1 MVNKLILG
9 TVQMGIP
16 YGINN
21 FTGKIS
27 SAEAFNILNEAHNS
41 GIRFLDTAEAY
52 GSSMDEIGDFHKKS
66 KKHFNIINK
75 FNGKEVNEITLRNRL
90 KVMDIESYYAYLFHD
105 FNSLKKP
112 VMQELTIQ
120 KSKGIIN
127 KIGVS
132 VYTNEQF
139 KKAIHITEID
149 IIQFP
154 FNILDNSTIRS
165 SLIHLAKKNNKELHV
180 RSVFLQGLF
189 FMPID
194 TLPLKLLPLK
204 PYLLKLYDLVNKY
217 KTTINE
223 MALQYALSFEDI
235 DFVLIGVDNLE
246 QLEKNIRFSKNR
258 LDPYLKDEI
267 NRIIVKEI
275 DLINPSNWNIN

>member
-27 SAEAFNILNEAHNS
+27 SFDAFNILNEAHTS

-52 GSSMDEIGDFHKKS
+52 GSAMDEIGNFHKKS
-66 KKHFNIINK
+66 TKRFNIINK
-75 FNGKEVNEITLRNRL
+75 FNGEEVNVITLRNRL
-90 KVMDIESYYAYLFHD
+90 KAMDIESYYAYLFHD
-105 FNSLKKP
+105 FNSLKKT
-112 VMQELTIQ
+112 VMQELAIQ
-120 KSKGIIN
+120 KSRGTIN

-139 KKAIHITEID
+139 EKAIGITEID

-154 FNILDNSTIRS
+154 FNLLDNSNIRAG
-165 SLIHLAKKNNKELHV
+165 LIQLAKKNNKELHI

-194 TLPLKLLPLK
+194 TLPIKLLPLK
-204 PYLLKLYDLVNKY
+204 SYLLKLYDLTNEY
-217 KTTINE
+217 KTSINE
-223 MALQYALSFEDI
+223 MALQYALSFEEI
-235 DFVLIGVDNLE
+235 DFVLIGVDNLD
-246 QLEKNIRFSKNR
+246 QLQKNITFSKNTI
-258 LDPYLKDEI
+258 DPYLKNEI